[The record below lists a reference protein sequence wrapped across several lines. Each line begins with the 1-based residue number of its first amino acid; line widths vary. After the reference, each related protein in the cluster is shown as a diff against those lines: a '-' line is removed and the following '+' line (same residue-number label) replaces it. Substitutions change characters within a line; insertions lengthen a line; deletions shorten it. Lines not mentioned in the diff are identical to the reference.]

1 MGHYLEN
8 YRIDHGDRVSR
19 EQDIYTGYT
28 IAVLENAI
36 SWVKSSLKETWEGE
50 LLNYSTIIN
59 NGLLY
64 LIVRNREQYDMK
76 GII

>member
-8 YRIDHGDRVSR
+8 YRIHHGDRVSR

-36 SWVKSSLKETWEGE
+36 SWVKSSLKRNLGGRVIE
-50 LLNYSTIIN
+50 LQYNY
-59 NGLLY
+59 
-64 LIVRNREQYDMK
+64 K
-76 GII
+76 

>member
-36 SWVKSSLKETWEGE
+36 SWVKSSLKET
-50 LLNYSTIIN
+50 
-59 NGLLY
+59 
-64 LIVRNREQYDMK
+64 
-76 GII
+76 

>member
-8 YRIDHGDRVSR
+8 YRIDHGDRVSN

-36 SWVKSSLKETWEGE
+36 SWVKSSLKET
-50 LLNYSTIIN
+50 
-59 NGLLY
+59 
-64 LIVRNREQYDMK
+64 
-76 GII
+76 